1 VLRILNALL
10 VVGVLVSGFVIYSL
24 EHRTRGAERK
34 IAGINDELAQ
44 EREDMQLLNV
54 EWAYLTRPAHLARL
68 ARKELG
74 LRPAHVLQIVMP
86 DEVDGRLAE
95 RPPENP
101 AAQSSDPLATML
113 KALQ

>member
-1 VLRILNALL
+1 MLKILNALL
-10 VVGVLVSGFVIYSL
+10 VVGVLVAGFVIYSL
-24 EHRTRGAERK
+24 EHRTRGAERR
-34 IAGINDELAQ
+34 IAQINDQLAQ
-44 EREDMQLLNV
+44 ERENMQLLNV
-54 EWAYLTRPAHLARL
+54 EWANLTRPGRLARL

-101 AAQSSDPLATML
+101 AEQSSDPLAAML
-113 KALQ
+113 KGLQ

>member
-1 VLRILNALL
+1 MLRILNALL
-10 VVGVLVSGFVIYSL
+10 VVAVLVAGFVIYSL

-34 IAGINDELAQ
+34 IAQLNDQLAQ
-44 EREDMQLLNV
+44 ERENMQLLDV

-74 LRPAHVLQIVMP
+74 LRPAHVLQIVTP
-86 DEVDGRLAE
+86 DEVDARLAD

-101 AAQSSDPLATML
+101 AAQSSDPLAAML
-113 KALQ
+113 KGLQ